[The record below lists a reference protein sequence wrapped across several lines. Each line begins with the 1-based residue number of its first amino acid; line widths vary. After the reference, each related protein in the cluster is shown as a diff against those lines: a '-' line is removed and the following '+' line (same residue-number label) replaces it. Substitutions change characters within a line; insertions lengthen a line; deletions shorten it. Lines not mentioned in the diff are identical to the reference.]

1 MPGARI
7 AISRSSRRNSRE
19 RGGPGSDEDSHL
31 GARGRANATAEE
43 SAKVSDLFSSTVPLA
58 RWGEPEDL
66 AKAVLF
72 LASDD
77 SSYINAVELM
87 VDGGLSG
94 APFGAP
100 ILRG

>member
-1 MPGARI
+1 M
-7 AISRSSRRNSRE
+7 SS
-19 RGGPGSDEDSHL
+19 
-31 GARGRANATAEE
+31 A
-43 SAKVSDLFSSTVPLA
+43 VPLG

-87 VDGGLSG
+87 VDGGMTD
-94 APFGAP
+94 APFGLPFFAANRTRLVLEKTATAIP
-100 ILRG
+100 HNTGGNHEHQ

>member
-1 MPGARI
+1 LCKVSNANQ
-7 AISRSSRRNSRE
+7 ISCIPS
-19 RGGPGSDEDSHL
+19 GS
-31 GARGRANATAEE
+31 AGRANATAEE
-43 SAKVSDLFSSTVPLA
+43 SAKVSDFFSFTVPLA

-87 VDGGLSG
+87 VDGGLTG